1 MFPSCHHSLLSQSRQ
16 KPARSTASTSALMI
30 HSNRNSFDCLPVNLH
45 FLRFHRS
52 DCGRM
57 IRPWPHSHKNTP
69 LLNSAET
76 LLVWQHHD
84 KILRIS
90 SPRFYPCL
98 ISEHYAPGN
107 ITIFHLERCI
117 VGVKKKKKRQ
127 KWNSSRWTIPAGEL
141 PQSHTSQLD
150 TMRMVPHQR
159 QVTYGCQAAY
169 GQSVLWYNM
178 CVNDN
183 VKGYCHASLVTQNTS
198 PLCKP
203 ADH

>member
-117 VGVKKKKKRQ
+117 VGVKKKKKDKNEIPQDGRSQPVNYLKVTHPSLIQWGWYPIRGRWLMAARQ
-127 KWNSSRWTIPAGEL
+127 PMDNLSCGII
-141 PQSHTSQLD
+141 
-150 TMRMVPHQR
+150 
-159 QVTYGCQAAY
+159 
-169 GQSVLWYNM
+169 
-178 CVNDN
+178 CV
-183 VKGYCHASLVTQNTS
+183 
-198 PLCKP
+198 
-203 ADH
+203 

>member
-16 KPARSTASTSALMI
+16 KPARSTASTSAWMI

-117 VGVKKKKKRQ
+117 VGVKKKKK
-127 KWNSSRWTIPAGEL
+127 KTKMKFLKMDDPSRWTTSKSHIPA
-141 PQSHTSQLD
+141 
-150 TMRMVPHQR
+150 
-159 QVTYGCQAAY
+159 
-169 GQSVLWYNM
+169 WYNE
-178 CVNDN
+178 D
-183 VKGYCHASLVTQNTS
+183 GTPSEAGDLWLPGSLWTICPVV
-198 PLCKP
+198 
-203 ADH
+203 